1 MALCKKCGS
10 PVNPDDQ
17 YCGACGAPLSG
28 EGQPASAAPE
38 PVAAPSEPAGPAAPA
53 PEPPASQP
61 APAPQPQPVP
71 APAPAS
77 GAPATPPP
85 AAPAPAPQSQPTA
98 ASQQSSVAPQ
108 PAPGPQPGPQ
118 PAPQPAPAPGAS
130 GGYVPPQQ
138 PPQDFSYAG
147 AAGQPPQAQYAV
159 AVPPQLS
166 PLKRAW
172 MDFKASPGKLKIILK
187 LALFQFVPGV
197 GGLVTSGYAYTWG
210 KEQALGRHDPMP
222 TKIVRP
228 GVLDTGL
235 YVYGVS
241 LIVAAI
247 IGISGGLFSTIFDAL
262 HIGAVF
268 GILALAFTIFVAP
281 FTQVMY
287 MRTALA
293 GRVRSGANLKRAWDL
308 LTAPGKTA
316 TAFTSCW
323 APLAAA
329 WALSAVIVVL
339 FVVIVASSI
348 VAATPVLSYSSTAQ
362 ELMAVGLLFSY
373 LPLIL
378 IFLFGIFFFTT
389 VSTIVSARAFGFW
402 IQDFHPEQ
410 WPEYLENAKY
420 YADRAL

>member
-10 PVNPDDQ
+10 PVNPDDR
-17 YCGACGAPLSG
+17 YCGACGTPLSG

-38 PVAAPSEPAGPAAPA
+38 PVAAPSEPAAPA
-53 PEPPASQP
+53 PESPAPQHES
-61 APAPQPQPVP
+61 APAPQP
-71 APAPAS
+71 
-77 GAPATPPP
+77 
-85 AAPAPAPQSQPTA
+85 APAPAPQSAPAPAPGVPVTPPPA
-98 ASQQSSVAPQ
+98 ASTPAPQ
-108 PAPGPQPGPQ
+108 PAPAAAPQQ
-118 PAPQPAPAPGAS
+118 PVPTPQPAPAPGAS

-241 LIVAAI
+241 LIAAAI
-247 IGISGGLFSTIFDAL
+247 IGLAGGLFSTIFDAL

-268 GILALAFTIFVAP
+268 GILALVFTIFVAP

-287 MRTALA
+287 MRTALS

-308 LTAPGKTA
+308 FAAPGKTA

-329 WALSAVIVVL
+329 WALSAVIVILL
-339 FVVIVASSI
+339 FVIVFASVAS
-348 VAATPVLSYSSTAQ
+348 AAPVLRYSSTAQ
-362 ELMAVGLLFSY
+362 ELMAARLFLSY
-373 LPLIL
+373 IPLIL
-378 IFLFGIFFFTT
+378 IVLFGIFFFTT

>member
-17 YCGACGAPLSG
+17 YCGACGTPLSA
-28 EGQPASAAPE
+28 EGQPAPAAPE
-38 PVAAPSEPAGPAAPA
+38 PVAAPSEPAAPAAPA
-53 PEPPASQP
+53 SKPPAPQHESVPAPQP
-61 APAPQPQPVP
+61 APAPQ
-71 APAPAS
+71 
-77 GAPATPPP
+77 
-85 AAPAPAPQSQPTA
+85 
-98 ASQQSSVAPQ
+98 Q
-108 PAPGPQPGPQ
+108 PAPGPQ

-241 LIVAAI
+241 LIAAAI
-247 IGISGGLFSTIFDAL
+247 IGLAGGLFSTIFDAL

-293 GRVRSGANLKRAWDL
+293 GRVRSGANLKRSWDL

-339 FVVIVASSI
+339 FFVIIFASVAS
-348 VAATPVLSYSSTAQ
+348 AAPVLRYSSTAQ
-362 ELMAVGLLFSY
+362 ELMAARLFLSY
-373 LPLIL
+373 IPLIL
-378 IFLFGIFFFTT
+378 IFLFGIFFVMT

>member
-17 YCGACGAPLSG
+17 YCGACGTPLSG

-38 PVAAPSEPAGPAAPA
+38 PVAAPSEPAAPAVPA
-53 PEPPASQP
+53 PESPGPQHESV
-61 APAPQPQPVP
+61 PAPQP
-71 APAPAS
+71 
-77 GAPATPPP
+77 
-85 AAPAPAPQSQPTA
+85 APAPAPQSAPAPAPGVPVTPPPA
-98 ASQQSSVAPQ
+98 ASTPAPQ
-108 PAPGPQPGPQ
+108 PAPAAAPQQ
-118 PAPQPAPAPGAS
+118 PVPTPQPAPAPGAS

-241 LIVAAI
+241 LIAAAV
-247 IGISGGLFSTIFDAL
+247 IGLAGGLFSTIFDAL

-287 MRTALA
+287 MRTALS

-308 LTAPGKTA
+308 FAAPGKTA

-329 WALSAVIVVL
+329 WALSAVIVILL
-339 FVVIVASSI
+339 FVIVFASVAS
-348 VAATPVLSYSSTAQ
+348 AAPVLRYSSTAQ
-362 ELMAVGLLFSY
+362 ELMAAGLFLSY
-373 LPLIL
+373 IPLIL
-378 IFLFGIFFFTT
+378 IVLFGIFFFTT

>member
-10 PVNPDDQ
+10 PVNPDDR
-17 YCGACGAPLSG
+17 YCGACGTPLSG

-38 PVAAPSEPAGPAAPA
+38 PVAAPSEPAAPAVPA
-53 PEPPASQP
+53 PESPGPQHESV
-61 APAPQPQPVP
+61 PAPQP
-71 APAPAS
+71 
-77 GAPATPPP
+77 
-85 AAPAPAPQSQPTA
+85 APAPAPQSAPAPAPGVPVTPPPA
-98 ASQQSSVAPQ
+98 ASTPAPQ
-108 PAPGPQPGPQ
+108 PAPAAAPQQ
-118 PAPQPAPAPGAS
+118 PVPTPQPAPAPGAS

-241 LIVAAI
+241 LIAAAI
-247 IGISGGLFSTIFDAL
+247 IGLAGGLFSTIFDAL
-262 HIGAVF
+262 HIGVVF

-287 MRTALA
+287 MRTALS

-308 LTAPGKTA
+308 FAAPGKTA

-329 WALSAVIVVL
+329 WALSAVIVILL
-339 FVVIVASSI
+339 FVIVFASVAS
-348 VAATPVLSYSSTAQ
+348 AAPVLRYSSTAQ
-362 ELMAVGLLFSY
+362 ELMAARLFLSY
-373 LPLIL
+373 IPLIL
-378 IFLFGIFFFTT
+378 IVLFGIFFFTT

>member
-10 PVNPDDQ
+10 PVNPDDR
-17 YCGACGAPLSG
+17 YCGACGTPLSG

-38 PVAAPSEPAGPAAPA
+38 LVAAPSEPAAPA
-53 PEPPASQP
+53 PEPPAPQHESV
-61 APAPQPQPVP
+61 PAPQP
-71 APAPAS
+71 
-77 GAPATPPP
+77 
-85 AAPAPAPQSQPTA
+85 APAPAPQSAPAPAPGVPVTPPPA
-98 ASQQSSVAPQ
+98 ASTPAPQ
-108 PAPGPQPGPQ
+108 PAPAAAPQQ
-118 PAPQPAPAPGAS
+118 PVPTPQPAPAPGAS

-147 AAGQPPQAQYAV
+147 AAGQPPQAQYVV

-241 LIVAAI
+241 LIAAAI
-247 IGISGGLFSTIFDAL
+247 IGLAGGLFSTIFDAL

-287 MRTALA
+287 MRTALS

-308 LTAPGKTA
+308 FAAPGKTA

-329 WALSAVIVVL
+329 WALSAVIVILL
-339 FVVIVASSI
+339 FVIVFASVAS
-348 VAATPVLSYSSTAQ
+348 AAPVLRYSSTAQ
-362 ELMAVGLLFSY
+362 ELMATRLFLSY
-373 LPLIL
+373 IPLIL
-378 IFLFGIFFFTT
+378 IVLFGIFFFTT

>member
-10 PVNPDDQ
+10 PVNPDDR
-17 YCGACGAPLSG
+17 YCGACGTPLSG

-38 PVAAPSEPAGPAAPA
+38 PVAAPSEPAAPAVPA
-53 PEPPASQP
+53 PESPGPQHESVPAPQSAP
-61 APAPQPQPVP
+61 APAPGVPV
-71 APAPAS
+71 
-77 GAPATPPP
+77 TPPP
-85 AAPAPAPQSQPTA
+85 AASTL
-98 ASQQSSVAPQ
+98 APQ
-108 PAPGPQPGPQ
+108 PAPAAAPQQ
-118 PAPQPAPAPGAS
+118 PVPTPQPAPAPGAS

-241 LIVAAI
+241 LIAAAI
-247 IGISGGLFSTIFDAL
+247 IGLAGGLFSTIFDAL

-287 MRTALA
+287 MRTALS

-308 LTAPGKTA
+308 FAAPGKTA

-329 WALSAVIVVL
+329 WALSAVIVILL
-339 FVVIVASSI
+339 FVIVFASVAS
-348 VAATPVLSYSSTAQ
+348 AAPVLRYSSTAQ
-362 ELMAVGLLFSY
+362 ELMAARLFLSY
-373 LPLIL
+373 IPLIL
-378 IFLFGIFFFTT
+378 IVLFGIFFFTT

>member
-1 MALCKKCGS
+1 
-10 PVNPDDQ
+10 
-17 YCGACGAPLSG
+17 
-28 EGQPASAAPE
+28 
-38 PVAAPSEPAGPAAPA
+38 
-53 PEPPASQP
+53 
-61 APAPQPQPVP
+61 
-71 APAPAS
+71 
-77 GAPATPPP
+77 
-85 AAPAPAPQSQPTA
+85 
-98 ASQQSSVAPQ
+98 
-108 PAPGPQPGPQ
+108 
-118 PAPQPAPAPGAS
+118 
-130 GGYVPPQQ
+130 
-138 PPQDFSYAG
+138 
-147 AAGQPPQAQYAV
+147 
-159 AVPPQLS
+159 
-166 PLKRAW
+166 

-241 LIVAAI
+241 LIAAAI
-247 IGISGGLFSTIFDAL
+247 IGLAGGLFSTIFDAL

-287 MRTALA
+287 MRTALS

-308 LTAPGKTA
+308 FAAPGKTA

-329 WALSAVIVVL
+329 WALSAVIVILL
-339 FVVIVASSI
+339 FVILFASVAS
-348 VAATPVLSYSSTAQ
+348 AAPVLRYSSTAQ
-362 ELMAVGLLFSY
+362 ELMAARLFLSY
-373 LPLIL
+373 IPLIL
-378 IFLFGIFFFTT
+378 IVLFGIFFFTT